1 MLKLAPPVWAL
12 IYIVIAALVSAIY
25 PWRALI
31 GLRVLWLGILL
42 VAGGLVISFLAATL
56 FGRKGLSDST
66 AREAQGDD
74 THQAEQA

>member
-31 GLRVLWLGILL
+31 GLRVLSLGILL
-42 VAGGLVISFLAATL
+42 VAGGLVIAFLAATL
-56 FGRKGLSDST
+56 FARKGTEINPISKK
-66 AREAQGDD
+66 
-74 THQAEQA
+74 